1 MSKIILKLKL
11 ESMALGGE
19 AVSSHE
25 GKKIFVPWGVEG
37 DTVIAEIF
45 EDKKDY
51 ARAKILEVLEE
62 SPHRTKAP
70 CPYFFKCG
78 GCQWQ
83 HIRYE
88 SQVAFKQKLLL
99 SALQRTGKIEN
110 PILKA
115 PILATKTLHYRSKIR
130 LQLSKKGKLG
140 FYQPHSREVV
150 EIDSC
155 AIADEKLNEK
165 ISKAKQLGMQLLAQ
179 NAAKSHDIEINL
191 HNDKVKLVADEED
204 ESVFSQANSS
214 QNEILKEKVLEY
226 LNLQGKEKLLELFA
240 GDGNFSFYLAS
251 HLSQI
256 TAVESSPQ
264 AIVCAEEKST
274 KKHVRNIDWI
284 ESTAHRYLATLPK
297 QAPFDR
303 VLLDP
308 PRMGFSQGIEAL
320 AALKAP
326 LIVYVSCDP
335 ATMARDVKDLMM
347 KGYRHEFSQLIDMF
361 PQTYHIESINVLS
374 FTKEVE
380 S

>member
-1 MSKIILKLKL
+1 MSKKILKLKL

-19 AVSSHE
+19 AVTSHE

-37 DTVIAEIF
+37 DTVLAEII

-51 ARAKILEVLEE
+51 ARARILEVLEE
-62 SPHRTKAP
+62 SPHRVKAP

-83 HIRYE
+83 HIAYE

-110 PILKA
+110 PQLKE
-115 PILATKTLHYRSKIR
+115 PIMAAKTLHYRSKIR

-140 FYQPHSREVV
+140 FYQSHSREVV

-165 ISKAKQLGMQLLAQ
+165 ISKAKQLALQLVAQ
-179 NAAKSHDIEINL
+179 DAAKAHDIEINL
-191 HNDKVKLVADEED
+191 LNDKVKLIADEED
-204 ESVFSQANSS
+204 ESVFSQANAS
-214 QNEILKEKVLEY
+214 QNEILKGKVLEY
-226 LNLQGKEKLLELFA
+226 LNLQGEEKLLEFFA
-240 GDGNFSFYLAS
+240 GDGNFSFHLSS

-264 AIVCAEEKST
+264 AIVCAEEKSA
-274 KKHVRNIDWI
+274 KRHVRNIEWI
-284 ESTAHRYLATLPK
+284 ESTAHRYLSSQAK
-297 QAPFDR
+297 QVFFDR

-308 PRMGFSQGIEAL
+308 PRMGFAQGIEAL

-335 ATMARDVKDLMM
+335 ATMARDVKDLMQR
-347 KGYRHEFSQLIDMF
+347 GYQHEFSQLIDMF

-374 FTKEVE
+374 LIKAAE